1 MNNDAEAIK
10 QLFAWLLHE
19 LDPAT
24 ATPSGKDASHE
35 TRTAESG
42 AFYSQS
48 ILDSL
53 DSNGTNGLTTPKE
66 SSSFPF
72 RQISSLEFGEIP
84 AVQDRFQALLKRRL
98 RAEIERNPPRFP
110 WETGAFDY
118 DSEYL
123 DVSPSDLIPA
133 QIWVSQLESLSLPVP
148 VPEQVLAQ
156 LFEQCR
162 EMVMS
167 SLQEG
172 AKLVKAVEALFP
184 GQHQALN
191 QLAGLVLAAPL
202 RSGRSALQSSTSTSA
217 FPSHYDVAT
226 PTQQMALSLIAA
238 REILNTMTLR
248 LSLSQPRVERN
259 WLTDVGALALEAT
272 YQPEVGQIQI
282 QGMLPCQGRLSL
294 RGALA
299 QSTALATAQ
308 AAEAGSVTVELH
320 DFQPNQTYF
329 LEVQLGDEPSP
340 LVFAVCLATEE

>member
-19 LDPAT
+19 LDPAIT
-24 ATPSGKDASHE
+24 TPSGNDASHE
-35 TRTAESG
+35 TSTAESG

-53 DSNGTNGLTTPKE
+53 DSNGVSGVTVPDE

-110 WETGAFDY
+110 WETGAFDF

-123 DVSPSDLIPA
+123 DAPADLIPA
-133 QIWVSQLESLSLPVP
+133 QIWVSQLESLNLPVP
-148 VPEQVLAQ
+148 MPEQVLTQ

-162 EMVMS
+162 EVVVS

-184 GQHQALN
+184 GQQQALN
-191 QLAGLVLAAPL
+191 QLAGLVLAAPH
-202 RSGRSALQSSTSTSA
+202 RSGRSALQSSTSTAA

-226 PTQQMALSLIAA
+226 PKQQMALSLIAA
-238 REILNTMTLR
+238 REILNTMTLN
-248 LSLSQPRVERN
+248 LSSRQPRVERT
-259 WLTDVGALALEAT
+259 WLTDSGSLKIEAV
-272 YQPEVGQIQI
+272 YQPEAQHLRLQVLSPVEGELSVRGTTDQPPQ
-282 QGMLPCQGRLSL
+282 QTESGRGVVDL
-294 RGALA
+294 RN
-299 QSTALATAQ
+299 
-308 AAEAGSVTVELH
+308 V
-320 DFQPNQTYF
+320 QPNQMYF
-329 LEVQLGDEPSP
+329 LDVQLEGEVTS
-340 LVFAVCLATEE
+340 LVFAVCLNPEE